1 MKNLTEYITEAGFD
15 SHVPGFDYHAQ
26 REKTIDKEKFDELQ
40 KKQDDLSLKRNNL
53 ANEQQKIQK
62 QIDEINKTMLNIL
75 MEKSSLHPNKRG
87 KTIDKEKFDELQK
100 KQDDLSLKR
109 NNLADEQQK
118 IQKQIDEINK
128 TMLNILMEKSSLKR
142 K

>member
-1 MKNLTEYITEAGFD
+1 MKNLIEYITEAGFN
-15 SHVPGFDYHAQ
+15 SHAQ
-26 REKTIDKEKFDELQ
+26 RRK
-40 KKQDDLSLKRNNL
+40 
-53 ANEQQKIQK
+53 
-62 QIDEINKTMLNIL
+62 M
-75 MEKSSLHPNKRG
+75 
-87 KTIDKEKFDELQK
+87 IDKEKFDELQK

-128 TMLNILMEKSSLKR
+128 TMLNILMEKSSLKI

>member
-1 MKNLTEYITEAGFD
+1 MKNLTEYITEVGFD
-15 SHVPGFDYHAQ
+15 SHAQ
-26 REKTIDKEKFDELQ
+26 GRKMIDKEKFDELQ
-40 KKQDDLSLKRNNL
+40 KKQDDLS
-53 ANEQQKIQK
+53 I
-62 QIDEINKTMLNIL
+62 
-75 MEKSSLHPNKRG
+75 
-87 KTIDKEKFDELQK
+87 
-100 KQDDLSLKR
+100 KR

>member
-15 SHVPGFDYHAQ
+15 SHVQ
-26 REKTIDKEKFDELQ
+26 
-40 KKQDDLSLKRNNL
+40 
-53 ANEQQKIQK
+53 
-62 QIDEINKTMLNIL
+62 
-75 MEKSSLHPNKRG
+75 RG
-87 KTIDKEKFDELQK
+87 KMIDKEKFDELQK

-142 K
+142 KR

>member
-15 SHVPGFDYHAQ
+15 PHTQ
-26 REKTIDKEKFDELQ
+26 
-40 KKQDDLSLKRNNL
+40 
-53 ANEQQKIQK
+53 
-62 QIDEINKTMLNIL
+62 
-75 MEKSSLHPNKRG
+75 RG
-87 KTIDKEKFDELQK
+87 KMIDKEKFDELQK

-128 TMLNILMEKSSLKR
+128 TMLNILMEKSSLKI

>member
-15 SHVPGFDYHAQ
+15 SHAQ
-26 REKTIDKEKFDELQ
+26 RRKMVDNEKFDELQ
-40 KKQDDLSLKRNNL
+40 KKQDDLSLKRNKL
-53 ANEQQKIQK
+53 ADEQQKIQN
-62 QIDEINKTMLNIL
+62 QLDEINKMMLGIL
-75 MEKSSLHPNKRG
+75 MEKSSLQG
-87 KTIDKEKFDELQK
+87 KMKKKEKFDELQK

-118 IQKQIDEINK
+118 IQNQLDEINK
-128 TMLNILMEKSSLKR
+128 MMLSILMEKSSLKR

>member
-15 SHVPGFDYHAQ
+15 SHA
-26 REKTIDKEKFDELQ
+26 KERKMIE
-40 KKQDDLSLKRNNL
+40 
-53 ANEQQKIQK
+53 
-62 QIDEINKTMLNIL
+62 
-75 MEKSSLHPNKRG
+75 
-87 KTIDKEKFDELQK
+87 KEKFDELQK

-118 IQKQIDEINK
+118 IQNQLDEINK
-128 TMLNILMEKSSLKR
+128 MMLNVLMEKSSLKGKIRKKEKFDELQKKQDDLSLKRNKLADERQKIQNQLDEINKMMLNILMEKSSLQR

>member
-1 MKNLTEYITEAGFD
+1 MKNLTEYIIEAGFD
-15 SHVPGFDYHAQ
+15 SHAQ
-26 REKTIDKEKFDELQ
+26 RK
-40 KKQDDLSLKRNNL
+40 
-53 ANEQQKIQK
+53 
-62 QIDEINKTMLNIL
+62 M
-75 MEKSSLHPNKRG
+75 
-87 KTIDKEKFDELQK
+87 IDKEKFDELQK

-128 TMLNILMEKSSLKR
+128 TMLNILMEKSSLQR

>member
-1 MKNLTEYITEAGFD
+1 MKNLIEYITEAGFD
-15 SHVPGFDYHAQ
+15 SHAQ
-26 REKTIDKEKFDELQ
+26 R
-40 KKQDDLSLKRNNL
+40 
-53 ANEQQKIQK
+53 
-62 QIDEINKTMLNIL
+62 
-75 MEKSSLHPNKRG
+75 G
-87 KTIDKEKFDELQK
+87 KMIDKEKFDELQK

>member
-15 SHVPGFDYHAQ
+15 SHAQ
-26 REKTIDKEKFDELQ
+26 RRKMVDNEKFDELQ
-40 KKQDDLSLKRNNL
+40 KKQDDLSLKRNKL
-53 ANEQQKIQK
+53 ADEQQKIQN
-62 QIDEINKTMLNIL
+62 QLDEINKMMLGIL
-75 MEKSSLHPNKRG
+75 MEKSSLQG
-87 KTIDKEKFDELQK
+87 KMKKKEKFDELQK

-118 IQKQIDEINK
+118 IQNQLDEINIM
-128 TMLNILMEKSSLKR
+128 MLSILMEKSSLKR